1 MRLAASPVPVS
12 SSSDSLTTPP
22 SSSFDAADHAVG
34 FTSPEARG
42 TADRTVTFGEPDP
55 AEAVT
60 GEFESVELGRALLLG
75 VEQIDQLPGV
85 RTDVGNAD
93 RHRPVGEDVRKQHV
107 PLVVDAR

>member
-22 SSSFDAADHAVG
+22 SSSFDAGDHAVG
-34 FTSPEARG
+34 FTSSGGSR
-42 TADRTVTFGEPDP
+42 
-55 AEAVT
+55 AEVAT
-60 GEFESVELGRALLLG
+60 GQLESVEVGRAVLLV

-93 RHRPVGEDVRKQHV
+93 GHRPVGDVVRKQHV